1 MLDQLGPRPG
11 DLATVNDLLQTR
23 CGQPQVVDQRHDP
36 ARRAH
41 LVPFP
46 AGFSALSAPFS
57 AATGRSA
64 KTLTSSARWPSMAST

>member
-11 DLATVNDLLQTR
+11 DLATVDDLLQAR
-23 CGQPQVVDQRHDP
+23 CGQPQVCDQRRDP

-46 AGFSALSAPFS
+46 

>member
-11 DLATVNDLLQTR
+11 DLATVDDLLQAR
-23 CGQPQVVDQRHDP
+23 CGQPQVCDQCRDP

-46 AGFSALSAPFS
+46 APFS
-57 AATGRSA
+57 PGRSA
-64 KTLTSSARWPSMAST
+64 KTLTSSARWPSIAST

>member
-11 DLATVNDLLQTR
+11 DLATVDDLLQAR
-23 CGQPQVVDQRHDP
+23 CGQPQVCDQRRDP

-46 AGFSALSAPFS
+46 APFS
-57 AATGRSA
+57 PGRSA
-64 KTLTSSARWPSMAST
+64 KTLTSSARWPSIAST